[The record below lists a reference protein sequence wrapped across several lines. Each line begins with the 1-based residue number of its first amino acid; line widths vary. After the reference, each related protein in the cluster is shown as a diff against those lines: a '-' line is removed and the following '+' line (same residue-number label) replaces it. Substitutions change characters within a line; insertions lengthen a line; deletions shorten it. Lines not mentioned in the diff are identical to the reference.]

1 MIIRDLYEIL
11 EEELAEKQLSDSANT
26 SKAECTNNCESKIT
40 GICFD
45 SRYVEKDNVFV
56 AVSGLKTDGHIYI
69 PSAVEKGALAIVCES
84 KEYYDEYRVQYN
96 QCVFILIKNARRA
109 LAVIS
114 KEFYSNACD
123 KLSIIGITGT
133 KGKTSTS
140 FMISNILNLAGHR
153 CGIIGT
159 TGAYFEDFYMEMS
172 HSTPESRD
180 LHSLFDKMLSLGA
193 THIVMEVSSQALM
206 MYRVY
211 GITFDVGVFTNI
223 SPDHIGEG
231 EHKDFDDYLYCKS
244 KLFSMCRRAVI
255 NLDSDKAQYI
265 LDVCLEN
272 EVPVTTFGC
281 DSKDCTY
288 RASDEKYYI
297 DGGMKTHF
305 LLTTPDNSYPLEV
318 GVPGK
323 FSVFNALCAASTV
336 LTMGVDISVLTA
348 ALKTVKVIGRTE
360 PCNHPKLKVPVIIDY
375 AHNAVSLESLF
386 TAVKAY
392 NPKRIICVFG
402 CGGNRSKL
410 RRYEMGEISGKYADL
425 SIITADNSRFEEL
438 DDIIADI
445 LVGMG
450 KTDGKY
456 EIIRDRKDAIY
467 RAIDLAQQGDIVLL
481 AGKGQ
486 ETYLDVKGV
495 KTHFD
500 EREIV
505 NSYFE
510 R

>member
-1 MIIRDLYEIL
+1 MKLSILKEVLHEEFVKQTLCSNNDKEIL
-11 EEELAEKQLSDSANT
+11 GVD
-26 SKAECTNNCESKIT
+26 
-40 GICFD
+40 FD
-45 SRYVEKDNVFV
+45 SRQVKEGHVFV
-56 AVSGLKTDGHIYI
+56 AIKGVVTDGHIYI
-69 PSAVEKGALAIVCES
+69 PKAVELGAAAIVCENETEYERYA
-84 KEYYDEYRVQYN
+84 KEYKEVCFVLVN
-96 QCVFILIKNARRA
+96 NARRA

-114 KEFYSNACD
+114 KHFYELACES
-123 KLSIIGITGT
+123 LEIIGLTGT

-140 FMISNILNLAGHR
+140 FMLAKILNTAGKR

-159 TGAYFEDFYMEMS
+159 TGAYFEDYYLEMD

-180 LHSLFDKMLSLGA
+180 LHALFHKMLSLGA
-193 THIVMEVSSQALM
+193 THVVMEVSSQALM
-206 MYRVY
+206 MDRVY
-211 GITFDVGVFTNI
+211 GITFALAAFTNI
-223 SPDHIGEG
+223 TPDHIGEG
-231 EHKDFDDYLYCKS
+231 EHKDFEDYLYWKSRLFTMCK
-244 KLFSMCRRAVI
+244 RAVV
-255 NLDSDKAQYI
+255 NLDADRSGDIIKTCKDNNVALTLYS
-265 LDVCLEN
+265 C
-272 EVPVTTFGC
+272 
-281 DSKDCTY
+281 SKDEADY
-288 RASDEKYYI
+288 RASDERFYI

-305 LLTTPDNSYPLEV
+305 VINEKKTDKAYQIEV

-323 FSVFNALCAASTV
+323 FSVFNALCAACCGLASGADIGHV
-336 LTMGVDISVLTA
+336 RKALTD
-348 ALKTVKVIGRTE
+348 VKVIGRIE
-360 PCNHPKLKVPVIIDY
+360 PVENPKLPAPVIIDY
-375 AHNAVSLESLF
+375 AHNAMSLESLF
-386 TAVKAY
+386 EAVKAY

-410 RRYEMGEISGKYADL
+410 RRYEMGEISGRYADL

-456 EIIRDRKDAIY
+456 EIVKDRKEAIY
-467 RAIDLAQQGDIVLL
+467 RAIDLSREGDIVLL